1 MYNALSLSYTLIH
14 QSCPE
19 QVAAF
24 VSGGILPQAV
34 RGKVAEGLAGIY
46 DWSATFYALAGVA
59 TPRSGID
66 GMNLWPWLSGAV
78 ETSPRKEVV
87 LMLGGRGAIRDEQY
101 KIVVGR
107 CCPEGYPG
115 LCQRGG
121 PRSPNAST
129 MMNTTDTDCTE
140 GPCVFDLKVM
150 NSFYRLDLFVSLDVG
165 TESSLVLNA

>member
-1 MYNALSLSYTLIH
+1 MCFAF
-14 QSCPE
+14 
-19 QVAAF
+19 VASF

-34 RGKVAEGLAGIY
+34 RGKVADGLAGIY
-46 DWSATFYALAGVA
+46 DWSATFYSMAGVS
-59 TPRSGID
+59 TPKSGID

-129 MMNTTDTDCTE
+129 HMNTTDVDCTE

-150 NSFYRLDLFVSLDVG
+150 RAVFDDCICPSHSVVVCLPPWV
-165 TESSLVLNA
+165 